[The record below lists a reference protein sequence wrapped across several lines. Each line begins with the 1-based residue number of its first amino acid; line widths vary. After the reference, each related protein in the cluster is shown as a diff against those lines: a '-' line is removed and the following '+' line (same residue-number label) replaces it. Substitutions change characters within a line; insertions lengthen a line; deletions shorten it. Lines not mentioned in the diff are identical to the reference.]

1 MPSFAPSARS
11 GSVARPPFPKD
22 KVRHMAWDRGAL
34 RVLDQRELPSREVY
48 LRCRTAPEVARAI
61 RDMALRGAPLI
72 GCAGAYGVA
81 LAAQGLTRVP
91 RAAWRARLEQA
102 CRLLLDSR
110 PTAVNLRYG
119 VDRVR
124 ERARI
129 LLEEGADARRLAAA
143 LKAEA
148 DAFTEEDLECCRR
161 MAELGADL
169 LKRGSNVMT
178 HCNAGA
184 LATAGLG
191 TAVGVIRRA
200 YQLGRVRHVYPCETR
215 PYLQGSRLTLWELM
229 RDGIP
234 STLITD
240 NMAAHIMATEHI
252 DAVIVGSDR
261 IAANADVANKIGTYG
276 LAILA
281 KHHGIPFYVV
291 APSTTVDLR
300 VSSGRSIPIEE
311 RSTREVVEVF
321 GRSIAPAGARA
332 RHPAFDV
339 TPHELVTAIVTE
351 KGVVRPADGERLRR
365 VLAGPAS
372 A

>member
-1 MPSFAPSARS
+1 
-11 GSVARPPFPKD
+11 
-22 KVRHMAWDRGAL
+22 MAWDRGAL
-34 RVLDQRELPSREVY
+34 RVLDQRELPAREVY
-48 LRCRTAPEVARAI
+48 LRCRNAGEVASAI

-72 GCAGAYGVA
+72 GCAAAYGVA
-81 LAAQGLTRVP
+81 LAARALERAP
-91 RAAWRARLEQA
+91 RSSWRGRLEQA
-102 CRLLLDSR
+102 CRVLLDSR

-119 VDRVR
+119 VERVR
-124 ERARI
+124 GRARA
-129 LLEEGADARRLAAA
+129 LLQEGAGARRLAAA
-143 LKAEA
+143 LKEEA
-148 DAFTEEDLECCRR
+148 DAFTSEDLECCRR
-161 MAELGADL
+161 MADLGAAL

-191 TAVGVIRRA
+191 TAVGVIRRGF
-200 YQLGRVRHVYPCETR
+200 QLGRVRHVYPCETR

-234 STLITD
+234 ATLITD
-240 NMAAHIMATEHI
+240 NMAAHIMATERI

-281 KHHGIPFYVV
+281 RHHGIPFYVV

-300 VSSGRSIPIEE
+300 VRSGVSIPIEE
-311 RSTREVVEVF
+311 RSPSEVVEIH
-321 GRSIAPAGARA
+321 GRMIAPPGARA

-339 TPHELVTAIVTE
+339 TPHDLVTAIVTE
-351 KGVVRPADGERLRR
+351 KGVVRPADGEGLKR
-365 VLAGPAS
+365 VLAT
-372 A
+372 